1 MQKSKSLKYKK
12 MEIENMEKDDDVWR
26 SWQAPI
32 REKFCTASLLTFH
45 PSLHQPLQLQEE
57 YDSSGDD
64 EEEDLKTPHHWMM
77 MMRMEEEEE
86 DGDEICK

>member
-1 MQKSKSLKYKK
+1 
-12 MEIENMEKDDDVWR
+12 MEKDDDVWR

-86 DGDEICK
+86 KEDGDEICK